1 VSNEINPRKHPSTLT
16 TCAALTMLLA
26 LSTVAIKPLVVQ
38 GASVATIPSQIMTA
52 KTVFLA
58 NAGEEDNGLSE
69 QAYASLYQSLQQVT
83 HYQLVPTSAAAD
95 LVLEL
100 HYMAPPNIVTDG
112 SSNYSFRFRLVVI
125 DRESHATL
133 WSVTEFLD
141 TNGGKIPFEQAFQTA
156 IERTA
161 GDVKLLS
168 AGQLP
173 STNSQPTITSRKR
186 H

>member
-1 VSNEINPRKHPSTLT
+1 
-16 TCAALTMLLA
+16 MLFA
-26 LSTVAIKPLVVQ
+26 LSTVAIRPLVAQ
-38 GASVATIPSQIMTA
+38 SAPASTIPSQITTA
-52 KTVFLA
+52 KTIFLA
-58 NAGEEDNGLSE
+58 NAGEEDNALSE

-83 HYQLVPTSAAAD
+83 HYQLVPASAAAD

-112 SSNYSFRFRLVVI
+112 SSNYSFRFRLIVT

-156 IERTA
+156 IERIA

-168 AGQLP
+168 TGQLP
-173 STNSQPTITSRKR
+173 STNSQSTAASRKR
-186 H
+186 R